1 MEKEREKYRAYGNK
15 LYLLINLLM
24 KTIRIKKEV
33 HEAYREDENY
43 IYAFWHQ
50 KIFFPTVSLTKV
62 EKKLVMTSPSKDGE
76 VMAAVLEKYGYEI
89 VRGSSSKESVKSLV
103 TMIRKMREGY
113 SVGFAVDG
121 PRGPAFKIKPGIV
134 YMAKKTGKKIVPV
147 GGVFK
152 KKHVFE
158 KAWDKFQFPYPFTK
172 GAVVMGEPIE
182 VPKDANDEEYMEL
195 INKKIDAASER
206 AGVILYE

>member
-1 MEKEREKYRAYGNK
+1 MDKEREKYRVYGKK

-24 KTIRIKKEV
+24 KTIKMKKEV
-33 HEAYREDENY
+33 HKDYCEDENY

-50 KIFFPTVSLTKV
+50 KIFFPTVTLTKV

-76 VMAAVLEKYGYEI
+76 IMASVLEKYGYEI

-103 TMIRKMREGY
+103 AMIKKMRAGY

-121 PRGPAFKIKPGIV
+121 PRGPAFKIKPGII

-147 GGVFK
+147 GGAFK

-158 KAWDKFQFPYPFTK
+158 KAWDKFHFPYPFTK

-182 VPKDANDEEYMEL
+182 VPKDANDEEFMKI
-195 INKKIDAASER
+195 INVKIDAASER
-206 AGVILYE
+206 AEVILYE